1 MNNNINNNNNQIMAN
16 SDNTNNIQHNT
27 NVIENHSSNI
37 KESILKKLNI
47 IEKNIEKSYKDNN
60 DKGLVLKK

>member
-1 MNNNINNNNNQIMAN
+1 MNNNINNDQVISNIYNMNNSQNDA
-16 SDNTNNIQHNT
+16 NNI
-27 NVIENHSSNI
+27 EDKSSNI
-37 KESILKKLNI
+37 KESIIEKLNV

>member
-1 MNNNINNNNNQIMAN
+1 MNNNINNNQVISNIYNMNNSQNDA
-16 SDNTNNIQHNT
+16 NNI
-27 NVIENHSSNI
+27 EDKSSNI
-37 KESILKKLNI
+37 KESIIEKLSI

>member
-1 MNNNINNNNNQIMAN
+1 MNNNINNNQVISNIYNMNNSQNDA
-16 SDNTNNIQHNT
+16 NNI
-27 NVIENHSSNI
+27 EDKSSNI
-37 KESILKKLNI
+37 KESIIEKLNV

>member
-1 MNNNINNNNNQIMAN
+1 MNNNINNNQIM
-16 SDNTNNIQHNT
+16 TNNDNMNNFKYNINA
-27 NVIENHSSNI
+27 IENNSSKI
-37 KESILKKLNI
+37 KESIVEKLSI